1 MCCHAGRNW
10 TQRGFSSNRQLTLVY
25 DLSKT
30 AAHDDSPITSSGLK
44 SVKVGSSRVPG
55 VLTKN
60 LAESNSA
67 QHDNTFRLAMS
78 HGQEYLLQAGE
89 EADMNQ
95 WVSFINWAAASKT
108 LGIPTTTLTHLQEEV
123 VLVVGV
129 ACGGIDA
136 VPTEQSPEVSASG
149 CPRPL
154 RCCSFRLNG
163 RLPLLVDA
171 SALS

>member
-1 MCCHAGRNW
+1 
-10 TQRGFSSNRQLTLVY
+10 
-25 DLSKT
+25 
-30 AAHDDSPITSSGLK
+30 
-44 SVKVGSSRVPG
+44 
-55 VLTKN
+55 LTKN

-123 VLVVGV
+123 VFRSSGMSSNVEVEGSLTPKLPDFAPLAQHQSHRMQHQQPGRQTPDTDLGGSPYLPVSNGIRHVITGGLTSSTAVG
-129 ACGGIDA
+129 CTGILR
-136 VPTEQSPEVSASG
+136 EVSW
-149 CPRPL
+149 
-154 RCCSFRLNG
+154 
-163 RLPLLVDA
+163 
-171 SALS
+171 LS